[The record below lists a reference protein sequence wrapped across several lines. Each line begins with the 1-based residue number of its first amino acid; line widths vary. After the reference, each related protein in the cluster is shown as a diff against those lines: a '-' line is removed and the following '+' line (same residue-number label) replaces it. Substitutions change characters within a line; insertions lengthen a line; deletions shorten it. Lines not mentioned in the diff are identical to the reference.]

1 MRYRIFFLV
10 LVLPVLLIGQNKI
23 ELYGVAEQ
31 GGLLIGKISPKIENV
46 FFDYKK
52 IEIHNNTFLLGF
64 DREAKLHHILS
75 IVFDNGSMRSFRFE
89 IKKKDYD
96 IQEIKM
102 PKSKAKYFKPKP
114 AETISRINQEAENLR
129 KARKLIEGNS
139 SFEFCFSSPIEN
151 APISSKFGAQ
161 RIING
166 KEKKPHLGLDLAAP
180 KGTAVKAMNSGKV
193 ILTGDYYYNGKFV
206 LIDHGL
212 GLNSIYIHLSEID
225 VKIGDEI
232 KTGDVI
238 GKVGSTGIS
247 TGPHLH
253 WGVRLNDVDIDPEVI
268 PKMDN
273 LFLSF

>member
-1 MRYRIFFLV
+1 MRYKIFFLV

-139 SFEFCFSSPIEN
+139 SFDFCFSSPIEN

-166 KEKKPHLGLDLAAP
+166 KAKKPHLGLDFAAP

-193 ILTGDYYYNGKFV
+193 ILTGDYYYNGKFDV
-206 LIDHGL
+206 YQRTYVVTPKDRY
-212 GLNSIYIHLSEID
+212 LNLKYLYYRKNQVYNHHDLLFAEHYKKNYQ
-225 VKIGDEI
+225 KIKI
-232 KTGDVI
+232 K
-238 GKVGSTGIS
+238 S
-247 TGPHLH
+247 L
-253 WGVRLNDVDIDPEVI
+253 
-268 PKMDN
+268 
-273 LFLSF
+273 